1 MDMSSRYEIDK
12 RGRHELFEQSKQA
25 LLECAQT
32 FAAEH
37 ALRDLA
43 PVERRAMFPAFV
55 RYARKELQRIP
66 PDVLLIDELFDVY
79 LDLCVA
85 FDYTPTVYS
94 FAELLCIDS
103 IVINWEYD
111 ISQDIV
117 TMINDDDIKSTIS
130 RKAIVKSWKQRCAA
144 FLVNRLANT
153 DGASVNRIFISK
165 AIYGLRD
172 DAPQQEDVK
181 TGDVVRVDALP
192 TLAID
197 DKPYTLPNAGDM
209 TQ

>member
-1 MDMSSRYEIDK
+1 M
-12 RGRHELFEQSKQA
+12 FEQSKQA
-25 LLECAQT
+25 LLECVQSFMADHGLQ
-32 FAAEH
+32 
-37 ALRDLA
+37 DVA
-43 PVERRAMFPAFV
+43 PAERRAMFPAFI
-55 RYARKELQRIP
+55 RYARKECPKVP
-66 PDVLLIDELFDVY
+66 PDVLLIDALFDVY

-117 TMINDDDIKSTIS
+117 TMINDNDIKSTIS

-172 DAPQQEDVK
+172 DSAVQDDAKQA
-181 TGDVVRVDALP
+181 DVVRVDALP

-197 DKPYTLPNAGDM
+197 DKPYTLPNADDVDD
-209 TQ
+209 